1 MSFQVKVVKLFTD
14 TEKLKA
20 IANIIIDDGFA
31 VHDIKIIDSDKSL
44 FVAMPSVKISEKRKD
59 IFHPINAEA
68 RKQLVNALFAAYN
81 ECKAND
87 QTVDGE

>member
-31 VHDIKIIDSDKSL
+31 VHGIKIIDSIRVYL
-44 FVAMPSVKISEKRKD
+44 LLCRALRSVKSTKTSSTLSMQ
-59 IFHPINAEA
+59 
-68 RKQLVNALFAAYN
+68 KQENS
-81 ECKAND
+81 
-87 QTVDGE
+87 